1 MSIDGIFQQCNKY
14 RPHYHEP
21 VVHYA
26 ARFLEKITRVVFIGG
41 GDSMLLHEAL
51 QYPTVEL
58 VVGLE
63 IDQKVTRNSFKY
75 FGTQPHW
82 DDDRVQW
89 WYGDA
94 AKSLL
99 MLPKDYFGTF
109 DMVLVDLSET
119 VMSNTGKASSSMP
132 ENAILSYPT
141 FASKSS
147 VKGARY
153 HVGSFITSQ
162 TRRCVP

>member
-1 MSIDGIFQQCNKY
+1 MI
-14 RPHYHEP
+14 
-21 VVHYA
+21 
-26 ARFLEKITRVVFIGG
+26 
-41 GDSMLLHEAL
+41 LHEAL
-51 QYPTVEL
+51 QYPSLEF

-119 VMSNTGKASSSMP
+119 IMSNTGTCTWNSSLFS
-132 ENAILSYPT
+132 LFLHRLTGLYT
-141 FASKSS
+141 
-147 VKGARY
+147 Y
-153 HVGSFITSQ
+153 SFRSHK
-162 TRRCVP
+162 RA